1 MVFNRHGA
9 ERPFFFSVNQV
20 TAAEKRLEASLQTE
34 KTAGFLQVIH
44 NEGPR

>member
-9 ERPFFFSVNQV
+9 ERPFFLANQV

-34 KTAGFLQVIH
+34 KTAGFLRVIH
-44 NEGPR
+44 NEGLR

>member
-9 ERPFFFSVNQV
+9 ERPFFANQV

-34 KTAGFLQVIH
+34 KTAGFLRVIH
-44 NEGPR
+44 NEGPW

>member
-9 ERPFFFSVNQV
+9 ERLFFFLASQV

-34 KTAGFLQVIH
+34 ETAGFLRVVH